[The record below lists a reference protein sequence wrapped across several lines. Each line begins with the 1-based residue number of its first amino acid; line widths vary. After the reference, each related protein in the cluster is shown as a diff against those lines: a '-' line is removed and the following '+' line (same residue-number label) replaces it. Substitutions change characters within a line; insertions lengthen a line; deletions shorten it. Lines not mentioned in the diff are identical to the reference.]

1 MDHRYG
7 YFRDHRNEQVERQ
20 LDHRAGAA
28 HSYEVQAQGL
38 MEDENGSS
46 SYRLTREVAELRGRL
61 DMIVKDQDGD
71 NDTQKEI
78 FARLSVLEKRM
89 AQIVLIGT
97 LVTLVLPV
105 IFTVGVV
112 RIETNH
118 TNTQRGASK

>member
-1 MDHRYG
+1 
-7 YFRDHRNEQVERQ
+7 
-20 LDHRAGAA
+20 
-28 HSYEVQAQGL
+28 

-46 SYRLTREVAELRGRL
+46 NYRLTREVAELRGRL

-112 RIETNH
+112 RIETDY
-118 TNTQRGASK
+118 TNSQQRTGK

>member
-1 MDHRYG
+1 
-7 YFRDHRNEQVERQ
+7 
-20 LDHRAGAA
+20 
-28 HSYEVQAQGL
+28 

-46 SYRLTREVAELRGRL
+46 NYRLTREVAELRGRL

-78 FARLSVLEKRM
+78 FARLSLLEKRM

-97 LVTLVLPV
+97 LITLVLPV

-118 TNTQRGASK
+118 TNMQGGAGK

>member
-1 MDHRYG
+1 
-7 YFRDHRNEQVERQ
+7 
-20 LDHRAGAA
+20 
-28 HSYEVQAQGL
+28 

-46 SYRLTREVAELRGRL
+46 SYRLTREVAEIRGRL

-97 LVTLVLPV
+97 LVTLVLPIV
-105 IFTVGVV
+105 FTVGVV

-118 TNTQRGASK
+118 TNMQRGAGK

>member
-1 MDHRYG
+1 MG
-7 YFRDHRNEQVERQ
+7 
-20 LDHRAGAA
+20 
-28 HSYEVQAQGL
+28 
-38 MEDENGSS
+38 DENGSS
-46 SYRLTREVAELRGRL
+46 NYRLTREVAELRGRL

-118 TNTQRGASK
+118 TNMQRGAGK

>member
-1 MDHRYG
+1 MD
-7 YFRDHRNEQVERQ
+7 
-20 LDHRAGAA
+20 
-28 HSYEVQAQGL
+28 
-38 MEDENGSS
+38 DENGSS
-46 SYRLTREVAELRGRL
+46 NYRLTREVAELRGRL

-78 FARLSVLEKRM
+78 FTRLSLLEKRM

-112 RIETNH
+112 RIETDY
-118 TNTQRGASK
+118 TNSQQRTGK

>member
-1 MDHRYG
+1 
-7 YFRDHRNEQVERQ
+7 
-20 LDHRAGAA
+20 
-28 HSYEVQAQGL
+28 

-46 SYRLTREVAELRGRL
+46 SYRLTREVAEIRGRL

-78 FARLSVLEKRM
+78 FARLSALEKRM

-105 IFTVGVV
+105 VFTVGVV

-118 TNTQRGASK
+118 TNMQRGAGK

>member
-1 MDHRYG
+1 
-7 YFRDHRNEQVERQ
+7 
-20 LDHRAGAA
+20 
-28 HSYEVQAQGL
+28 

-46 SYRLTREVAELRGRL
+46 NYRLTREVAELRGRL

-71 NDTQKEI
+71 TDTQKEI

-97 LVTLVLPV
+97 LITLVLPV

-118 TNTQRGASK
+118 TNMQRGAGK

>member
-1 MDHRYG
+1 
-7 YFRDHRNEQVERQ
+7 
-20 LDHRAGAA
+20 
-28 HSYEVQAQGL
+28 

-46 SYRLTREVAELRGRL
+46 SYRLTREVAEIRGRL

-105 IFTVGVV
+105 VFTVGVV

-118 TNTQRGASK
+118 TNMQRGAGK

>member
-1 MDHRYG
+1 
-7 YFRDHRNEQVERQ
+7 
-20 LDHRAGAA
+20 
-28 HSYEVQAQGL
+28 

-46 SYRLTREVAELRGRL
+46 NYRLTREVAELRGRL

-71 NDTQKEI
+71 TDTQKEI

-112 RIETNH
+112 RIETDH
-118 TNTQRGASK
+118 TNMQRGAGK

>member
-1 MDHRYG
+1 MD
-7 YFRDHRNEQVERQ
+7 
-20 LDHRAGAA
+20 
-28 HSYEVQAQGL
+28 
-38 MEDENGSS
+38 DENGSS

-118 TNTQRGASK
+118 TNMQRGAGK